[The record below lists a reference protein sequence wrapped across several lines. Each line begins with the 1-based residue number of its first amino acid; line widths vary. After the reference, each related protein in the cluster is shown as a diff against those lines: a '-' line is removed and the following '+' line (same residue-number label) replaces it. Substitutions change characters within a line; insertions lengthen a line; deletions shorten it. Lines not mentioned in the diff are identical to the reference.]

1 MPVIRLDHPVIH
13 LDQVALRYRLAK
25 QRIPSLKEY
34 AIHLLRGAL
43 TYQELWALDG
53 VSFSIERGEVVGI
66 VGRNGAGKSTLLKV
80 ISGILKPTR
89 GRVTVTGR
97 VSPLLELGTGFDFE
111 LTGRENVMLNALLL
125 GRSKREVRERFDS
138 IVEFSELGDFID
150 VPLRNYSSGMTARLG
165 FAIAT
170 AWDPEILI
178 LDEVLVVGDAAFQ
191 QKCHRRLGEVLASG
205 ATVLMVSHV
214 ARVLILECSR
224 CLWLAE
230 GSLVADGPPAEVLA
244 RYDPEGIAKPKPA
257 VESEPGVEPGVDPE
271 AEVKPEPEPA
281 VDG

>member
-1 MPVIRLDHPVIH
+1 MPRATMPVIRLD
-13 LDQVALRYRLAK
+13 DVALRYRLAK

-43 TYQELWALDG
+43 TYQELWALNG
-53 VSFSIERGEVVGI
+53 VSVSIERGEVVGI

-89 GRVTVTGR
+89 GRAAVTGR
-97 VSPLLELGTGFDFE
+97 VSPLLELGTGFDYE

-178 LDEVLVVGDAAFQ
+178 LDEVLAVGDAAFQ

-214 ARVLILECSR
+214 ARTLILECSR
-224 CLWLAE
+224 CLWLSE
-230 GSLVADGPPAEVLA
+230 GRLVADGTPAEVLQQ
-244 RYDPEGIAKPKPA
+244 YDPEGIAKPKPA
-257 VESEPGVEPGVDPE
+257 TEAEPEP
-271 AEVKPEPEPA
+271 EVKPEPEPA
-281 VDG
+281 VDD

>member
-1 MPVIRLDHPVIH
+1 MTVIRLDHI
-13 LDQVALRYRLAK
+13 ALRYRLAK

-34 AIHLLRGAL
+34 AIHLVRGAL
-43 TYQELWALDG
+43 TYQELWALQD

-89 GRVTVTGR
+89 GRADVRGR

-125 GRSKREVRERFDS
+125 GRSRREVRERFDA
-138 IVEFSELGDFID
+138 IVDFSELGEFID

-191 QKCHRRLGEVLASG
+191 QKCHTRLREVLASG

-214 ARVLILECSR
+214 GRMLIDECSR
-224 CLWLAE
+224 CLWLAD
-230 GSLVADGPPAEVLA
+230 GQLVMDGQPAEILA
-244 RYDPEGIAKPKPA
+244 LYEPPKPPDEPLREPVA
-257 VESEPGVEPGVDPE
+257 VEAPVERG
-271 AEVKPEPEPA
+271 
-281 VDG
+281 

>member
-1 MPVIRLDHPVIH
+1 MARATMPVIRLED
-13 LDQVALRYRLAK
+13 VALRYRLAK

-43 TYQELWALDG
+43 TYQELWALQG
-53 VSFSIERGEVVGI
+53 VSFSIGRGEVVGI

-89 GRVTVTGR
+89 GRAAVTGR
-97 VSPLLELGTGFDFE
+97 VSPLLELGTGFDYE

-138 IVEFSELGDFID
+138 IVEFSELGEFID

-191 QKCHRRLGEVLASG
+191 QKCHRRLREVLASG
-205 ATVLMVSHV
+205 ATVLMVSHI
-214 ARVLILECSR
+214 ARMLILECSR
-224 CLWLAE
+224 CLWLSE
-230 GSLVADGPPAEVLA
+230 GHLVADGPPSEVLA
-244 RYDPEGIAKPKPA
+244 QYDPEGIAKPQPA
-257 VESEPGVEPGVDPE
+257 TEVTPEVEPGADQE

>member
-1 MPVIRLDHPVIH
+1 MPVIRLD
-13 LDQVALRYRLAK
+13 DVALRYRLAK

-53 VSFSIERGEVVGI
+53 VSFAIERGEVVGI

-89 GRVTVTGR
+89 GRVAVTGR
-97 VSPLLELGTGFDFE
+97 VSPLLELGTGFDYE

-138 IVEFSELGDFID
+138 IVDFSELGDFID

-165 FAIAT
+165 FSIAT

-191 QKCHRRLGEVLASG
+191 QKCHRRLREVLASG

-214 ARVLILECSR
+214 ARMLILECSR
-224 CLWLAE
+224 CLWLSE
-230 GSLVADGPPAEVLA
+230 GHLVADGPPAEVLA
-244 RYDPEGIAKPKPA
+244 QYDPEGIAKPKPA
-257 VESEPGVEPGVDPE
+257 TEVEPDAEPAAEPE

>member
-1 MPVIRLDHPVIH
+1 MPVIRLDE
-13 LDQVALRYRLAK
+13 VALRYRLAK

-34 AIHLLRGAL
+34 AIHLVRGAL
-43 TYQELWALDG
+43 TYQELWALQD
-53 VSFSIERGEVVGI
+53 VSFSIARGEVVGI

-89 GRVTVTGR
+89 GRLAVTDRVT
-97 VSPLLELGTGFDFE
+97 PLLELGTGFDFE

-170 AWDPEILI
+170 AWDPEVLI

-191 QKCHRRLGEVLASG
+191 QKCHRRLREVLASG

-214 ARVLILECSR
+214 ARTLIIECSR

-230 GSLVADGPPAEVLA
+230 GRLVADGPPAEVLA
-244 RYDPEGIAKPKPA
+244 QYDPAGIAKPEPA
-257 VESEPGVEPGVDPE
+257 EDLEPAAAVG
-271 AEVKPEPEPA
+271 PEPQIRPEHEPA

>member
-1 MPVIRLDHPVIH
+1 MPVIRLDN
-13 LDQVALRYRLAK
+13 VALRYRLAK
-25 QRIPSLKEY
+25 QRLPSLKEY
-34 AIHLLRGAL
+34 AIHLVRGAL
-43 TYQELWALDG
+43 TYQDLWALSD
-53 VSFSIERGEVVGI
+53 VTVAIERGEVVGI

-89 GRVTVTGR
+89 GRAIVDGR

-125 GRSKREVRERFDS
+125 GRSRREVRERFDA
-138 IVEFSELGDFID
+138 IVAFSELEEFID

-165 FAIAT
+165 FSVAT

-178 LDEVLVVGDAAFQ
+178 LDEVLTVGDAAFQ
-191 QKCHRRLGEVLASG
+191 QKCHHRLAEVLKSG

-214 ARVLILECSR
+214 GPLLIAECTR

-230 GSLVADGPPAEVLA
+230 GRLVADGKPAEVLA
-244 RYDPEGIAKPKPA
+244 QYERPEEVAAVPA
-257 VESEPGVEPGVDPE
+257 LSPGGS
-271 AEVKPEPEPA
+271 
-281 VDG
+281 

>member
-1 MPVIRLDHPVIH
+1 MAPVIRLDDVS
-13 LDQVALRYRLAK
+13 LRYRLAK

-34 AIHLLRGAL
+34 AIHMLRGAL
-43 TYQELWALDG
+43 IYQELWALNE
-53 VSFSIERGEVVGI
+53 VSFSIAQGEVVGI

-89 GRVTVTGR
+89 GRAQVNGR
-97 VSPLLELGTGFDFE
+97 VSPLLELGPGFDVE

-125 GRSKREVRERFDS
+125 GRSRREVRERFDA
-138 IVEFSELGDFID
+138 IVDFAELGEFID
-150 VPLRNYSSGMTARLG
+150 VPLRNYSSGMVARLG

-170 AWDPEILI
+170 GWDPEILI

-191 QKCHRRLGEVLASG
+191 QKCHVRLRQVLASG

-214 ARVLILECSR
+214 GQLLIQECSR

-230 GSLVADGPPAEVLA
+230 GKLIGDGPPAEVLA
-244 RYDPEGIAKPKPA
+244 QYEPHA
-257 VESEPGVEPGVDPE
+257 VVEPAAPAA
-271 AEVKPEPEPA
+271 AETAVKPEPEREPA
-281 VDG
+281 TTGG

>member
-1 MPVIRLDHPVIH
+1 MTVIRLDDVS
-13 LDQVALRYRLAK
+13 LRYRLAK

-34 AIHLLRGAL
+34 AIHMLRGAL
-43 TYQELWALDG
+43 VYQELWALRE
-53 VSFSIERGEVVGI
+53 VSFSIEQGEVVGI

-89 GRVTVTGR
+89 GRLQVRGR

-125 GRSKREVRERFDS
+125 GHSRREVRERFDS
-138 IVEFSELGDFID
+138 IVDFAELGEFID
-150 VPLRNYSSGMTARLG
+150 VPLRNYSSGMAARLG
-165 FAIAT
+165 FSIAT
-170 AWDPEILI
+170 AWDPEVLI

-191 QKCHRRLGEVLASG
+191 QKCHVRVREVLASG

-214 ARVLILECSR
+214 GKLLIQECSR

-230 GSLVADGPPAEVLA
+230 GQLIGDGKPAEVLA
-244 RYDPEGIAKPKPA
+244 QYEPPSVEEPAPAPRVEEAAKPDAAP
-257 VESEPGVEPGVDPE
+257 SERER
-271 AEVKPEPEPA
+271 EPA
-281 VDG
+281 TTGG

>member
-1 MPVIRLDHPVIH
+1 MPVIRLDDVS
-13 LDQVALRYRLAK
+13 LRYRLAK

-34 AIHLLRGAL
+34 AIHMLRGAL
-43 TYQELWALDG
+43 VYQELWALSD
-53 VSFSIERGEVVGI
+53 VSFSIAQGEVVGI

-89 GRVTVTGR
+89 GRAQVNGR
-97 VSPLLELGTGFDFE
+97 VSPLLELGTGFDIE

-125 GRSKREVRERFDS
+125 GRSRREVRERFDA
-138 IVEFSELGDFID
+138 IVDFAELGEFID
-150 VPLRNYSSGMTARLG
+150 VPLRNYSSGMVARLG

-170 AWDPEILI
+170 GWDPEILI

-191 QKCHRRLGEVLASG
+191 QKCHVRLRQVLASG

-214 ARVLILECSR
+214 GQVLIKECSR

-230 GSLVADGPPAEVLA
+230 GKLVGDGPPAEVLA
-244 RYDPEGIAKPKPA
+244 AYEPHA
-257 VESEPGVEPGVDPE
+257 VVEPAAP
-271 AEVKPEPEPA
+271 AAAEPA
-281 VDG
+281 VKLEPEREPATTGG

>member
-1 MPVIRLDHPVIH
+1 MMPVIRLDHPVIH
-13 LDQVALRYRLAK
+13 LDQVSLRYRLAK

-34 AIHLLRGAL
+34 AIHLVRGAL
-43 TYQELWALDG
+43 TYQELWALRD
-53 VSFSIERGEVVGI
+53 VSFAIRRGEVVGI

-89 GRVTVTGR
+89 GAVTVSGR

-125 GRSKREVRERFDS
+125 GRSRREVRERFDS
-138 IVEFSELGDFID
+138 IVEFSELADFID
-150 VPLRNYSSGMTARLG
+150 VPLRNYSSGMIARLG

-191 QKCHRRLGEVLASG
+191 QKCHHRLRAVLASG

-214 ARVLILECSR
+214 ARMLIAECSR

-230 GSLVADGPPAEVLA
+230 GHLVADGPPGEVLA
-244 RYDPEGIAKPKPA
+244 RYDPEGIADT
-257 VESEPGVEPGVDPE
+257 EVEPAPGLT
-271 AEVKPEPEPA
+271 PEPA

>member
-1 MPVIRLDHPVIH
+1 MSIVRLDDIS
-13 LDQVALRYRLAK
+13 LRYRLAK

-43 TYQELWALDG
+43 VYQELWALRG

-89 GRVTVTGR
+89 GRLQVDGR
-97 VSPLLELGTGFDFE
+97 VSPLLELGTGFDLE

-125 GRSKREVRERFDS
+125 GRSRREVRQRFDS
-138 IVEFSELGDFID
+138 IVEFSELAEFID
-150 VPLRNYSSGMTARLG
+150 VPLRNYSSGMAARLG

-170 AWDPEILI
+170 AWEPEVLI
-178 LDEVLVVGDAAFQ
+178 LDEVLTVGDAAFQ
-191 QKCHRRLGEVLASG
+191 QKCHVRIREVLASG

-214 ARVLILECSR
+214 GKVLIQECTR

-230 GSLVADGPPAEVLA
+230 GRLVGDGPPAEVLA
-244 RYDPEGIAKPKPA
+244 DYEPPAPDERAADEAAKRQ
-257 VESEPGVEPGVDPE
+257 
-271 AEVKPEPEPA
+271 PEPA
-281 VDG
+281 PATTAG